1 VEAPEPRA
9 FYRVVESDP
18 PTLRDFMSYEA
29 LGKPL
34 RKPRPTP
41 AELASWRA
49 VSTYITEE
57 AARARA
63 LENHQLG
70 FPIGDFIAR
79 VVLLRDAPVTWGPIN
94 SKGHCDL
101 TGDPAALLA
110 AVVLPVVK
118 V

>member
-1 VEAPEPRA
+1 MEAPEPRT

-49 VSTYITEE
+49 ISTYITDE
-57 AARARA
+57 AARTRA
-63 LENHQLG
+63 LENRELG

-79 VVLLRDAPVTWGPIN
+79 LVLVEDAFVTRGPIN
-94 SKGHCDL
+94 RKGHCDL
-101 TGDPAALLA
+101 TGDPADLLA
-110 AVVLPVVK
+110 AVVLPVARV
-118 V
+118 